1 MLKTKIKK
9 LNSVLFILG
18 ISAIAGVSNAEDL
31 KVDFDGTN
39 TYKKKA
45 EQQKIEE
52 AQKQA
57 QIVEALKES
66 YPIQS
71 REGYSGELNI
81 YEKDLMDK
89 KEHVLLKY
97 LYEQQKLEQ
106 LRDLL
111 DNYEKDQAY
120 KEAVDNKVPLT
131 PEQIIHLRT
140 LLRSA
145 EIAKTKPLNGGIK
158 NNIRTIDIDVDAPKP
173 ITLNVAP
180 GYASSIVFFDHS
192 GSPWPIDGD
201 IIGNK
206 MAFDSKQGSKESNHS
221 AVFEIKQD
229 FVESNAL
236 INLVGLSVPI
246 VIKLNG
252 NDQNVDARLSVR
264 IPKFGPNAQL
274 QTYSSGELQTA
285 SAEALKVL
293 DGDKL
298 PNGKRYKLNGLSG
311 EVTYVNR
318 TLYIR
323 TKANLISPPWKDVVH
338 SNTGY
343 KVYELPPVNNLLF
356 SVDGEMVNATIEKAF
371 EVKIEQDKSI
381 FADN

>member
-1 MLKTKIKK
+1 MVVMGLSSTYAFAQD
-9 LNSVLFILG
+9 N
-18 ISAIAGVSNAEDL
+18 NL
-31 KVDFDGTN
+31 KVNFDGTQV
-39 TYKKKA
+39 YAKKA
-45 EQQKIEE
+45 EQEKEKIA
-52 AQKQA
+52 AQKESNA
-57 QIVEALKES
+57 QVVQDS
-66 YPIQS
+66 YPIES
-71 REGYSGELNI
+71 REGYTGNLNI
-81 YEKDLMDK
+81 YEKDILDK

-97 LYEQQKLEQ
+97 LYEQQKLEE

-111 DNYEKDQAY
+111 DNYEKNQAY
-120 KEAVDNKVPLT
+120 KAAVDDQVPLT
-131 PEQIIHLRT
+131 PAQIIELRQ

-145 EIAKTKPLNGGIK
+145 EMAKTKPLNGGI
-158 NNIRTIDIDVDAPKP
+158 NNEIRTIDIDVDAPKP

-206 MAFDSKQGSKESNHS
+206 TAFDSKQGSKENNHS
-221 AVFEIKQD
+221 AVFEIKQN

-236 INLVGLSVPI
+236 INLVGLNVPI
-246 VIKLNG
+246 VVKLNG

-264 IPKFGPNAQL
+264 IPKFGPNAQM
-274 QTYSSGELQTA
+274 QTYASGELRSA

-298 PNGKRYKLNGLSG
+298 PNGKRYRLKGLNG
-311 EVTYVNR
+311 EVTYANQ

-323 TKANLISPPWKDVVH
+323 TKANLISPPWKNMVN
-338 SNTGY
+338 SSTGY

-356 SVDGEMVNATIEKAF
+356 AIDGEMINATIEKAF
-371 EVKIEQDKSI
+371 DVKIEQDKSI
-381 FADN
+381 FAEN